1 MSLVLD
7 SSVLAK
13 LFFKE
18 EGSEEATELL
28 EFCAEESVS
37 LAALELALYEVGNVI
52 WKKLRNKEID
62 GRKYMKQL
70 RLLSIDFVSL
80 DEELMLKAM
89 ETAQK
94 HGVTYYDGGHVAL
107 AEMRR
112 APLVTEDRELLK
124 IFDFSVGIEQA
135 REMVR
140 NHKN

>member
-18 EGSEEATELL
+18 EGSEEASELL
-28 EFCAEESVS
+28 EFCTEEGIS

-52 WKKLRNKEID
+52 WKKFRNKEID

-70 RLLSIDFVSL
+70 RLLSIEYVSL

-94 HGVTYYDGGHVAL
+94 HGITYYDGGHVAL
-107 AEMRR
+107 AEMRGG
-112 APLVTEDRELLK
+112 PLVTEDRELLK
-124 IFDFSVGIEQA
+124 RFGFSVDIEQA
-135 REMVR
+135 LEMLR
-140 NHKN
+140 DHKS